1 MGYID
6 MKPVI
11 TAELQVVAL
20 GTGSTGMSKHVSE
33 AVLAIEKLGIKYQLT
48 PMGTAI
54 EVVSMDEVFDAVKE
68 VHEALVRKGIK
79 RVLTHLTIDDRRDS
93 PRSMEEKVESVRKKL

>member
-1 MGYID
+1 

-20 GTGSTGMSKHVSE
+20 GTGNTSMSQHVSE
-33 AVLAIEKLGIKYQLT
+33 AVSAIGKLGIKYTLT

-54 EVVSMDEVFDAVKE
+54 EAASMDEVFDAVKT
-68 VHEALVRKGIK
+68 VHEALVRNGVK
-79 RVLTHLTIDDRRDS
+79 RVVTHLTIDDRRDS
-93 PRSMEEKVESVRKKL
+93 PKNMEEKVESVSNKLKKR